1 MHAFSL
7 VPLAVLDVSAARVI
21 DAESVLLSVFP
32 AAIVLARVGPCEHTV
47 SFLFIIDVFTLVLP
61 AIRPSEDACAVHLV
75 ALPLTIVLAA
85 I

>member
-1 MHAFSL
+1 MHALAL
-7 VPLAVLDVSAARVI
+7 VPLTVLDVSTARVV
-21 DAESVLLSVFP
+21 DAESVLLSVLP
-32 AAIVLARVGPCEHTV
+32 AAVVLARVGPCENTV

-75 ALPLTIVLAA
+75 ALPLSVVLAA